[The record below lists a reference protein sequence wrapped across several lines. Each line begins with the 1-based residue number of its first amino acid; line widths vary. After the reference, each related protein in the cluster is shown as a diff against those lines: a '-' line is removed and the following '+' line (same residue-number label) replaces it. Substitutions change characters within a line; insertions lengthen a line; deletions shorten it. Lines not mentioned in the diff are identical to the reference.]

1 MTVTHPLMTRAIAQ
15 QPVHSVLF
23 QFPVVCFTLVLLTDI
38 AYWRTENLMWQN
50 FSSWLLLAGLLFG
63 AFAAMAAIIDFL
75 FRSDVPR
82 PGPAWPYLAGGFL
95 VLALGFLNALVH
107 ASDGWTAVMPWGL
120 ILSAVTVIV
129 ILASGWLS
137 RAIEIRYAEGEV
149 NYD

>member
-15 QPVHSVLF
+15 QPIHSVLF
-23 QFPVVCFTLVLLTDI
+23 QFPIVCFTLVLLTDV
-38 AYWRTENLMWQN
+38 AYWRTANLMWQN

-63 AFAAMAAIIDFL
+63 ASAALAAFIDFL
-75 FRSDVPR
+75 FRSDVRRPR
-82 PGPAWPYLAGGFL
+82 PAWPYLAGGLL

-129 ILASGWLS
+129 ILASGWFS
-137 RAIEIRYAEGEV
+137 RAIELRYAEGEH
-149 NYD
+149 YD